1 MKCAFFT
8 GHRHCYPTVREGLQQ
23 LIRIALDT
31 GIDHFYCGMALG
43 TDLMVANLLLAQG
56 LEWTAV
62 LPCPRQ
68 DRFWPTSAQALYQHL
83 LSQAPARILLAQ
95 QYHPQVYALRNQFMV
110 SHSQLCLA
118 VYDGR
123 PGGGTAMTLRL
134 AIKADLTIHIWNP
147 LKQELFSM

>member
-8 GHRHCYPTVREGLQQ
+8 GHRHGYPTAVAGLKP
-23 LIRIALDT
+23 LIQMALDS

-43 TDLMVANLLLAQG
+43 TDLMAANLLSEQSLD
-56 LEWTAV
+56 WTAV
-62 LPCPRQ
+62 LPCPHQ
-68 DRFWPTSAQALYQHL
+68 DRFWPASAQALYQRIL
-83 LSQAPARILLAQ
+83 AQAPAKILLAQ

-123 PGGGTAMTLRL
+123 LGGGTAMTLRL
-134 AIKADLTIHIWNP
+134 AIQANLTIHIWNP